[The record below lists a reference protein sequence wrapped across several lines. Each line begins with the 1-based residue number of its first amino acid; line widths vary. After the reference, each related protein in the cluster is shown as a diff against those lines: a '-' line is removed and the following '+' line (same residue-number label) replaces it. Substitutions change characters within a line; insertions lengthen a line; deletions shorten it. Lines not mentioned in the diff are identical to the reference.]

1 MRGAHSRQSAQAL
14 SFGASAL
21 RCAIIRMPSGVHAQ
35 WGARLDAIEPA
46 GIEYWLVGEG
56 AQPPERR
63 LGVALDLKARLSRG
77 WRLVWGFARIPTGV
91 ALRMPE
97 GAIVRLTGRSG
108 GFLRG
113 FIVHDG
119 LIESEFNGREL
130 CALVY
135 CPLPRLVR
143 HGERIA
149 QMWALAAQRE
159 AFVALPGPP
168 EGVIPQKAGFGST
181 GR

>member
-1 MRGAHSRQSAQAL
+1 MERGSRL
-14 SFGASAL
+14 E
-21 RCAIIRMPSGVHAQ
+21 
-35 WGARLDAIEPA
+35 AIEFA
-46 GIEYWLVGEG
+46 EIGYWLVGEG

-63 LGVALDLKARLSRG
+63 LGVALDLKARLAGRG
-77 WRLVWGFARIPTGV
+77 WTLVWGFARIPTGV
-91 ALRMPE
+91 ALRMPPD
-97 GAIVRLTGRSG
+97 AIVRLTGRSG

-113 FIVHDG
+113 FMVHDG
-119 LIESEFNGREL
+119 LIEAEFNGREL

-135 CPLPRLVR
+135 CPWPRLVR

-159 AFVALPGPP
+159 AFVALDAPP
-168 EGVIPQKAGFGST
+168 EGVTALKDGFGST